1 MRINGVYNEQYIY
14 NIYTFWLPPQSFVV
28 VLLYKRLSVST
39 PLGYQR
45 LQTLFLVLS
54 KVGKKWP
61 G

>member
-45 LQTLFLVLS
+45 LQT
-54 KVGKKWP
+54 
-61 G
+61 